1 MLSYDTKK
9 STLLAAI
16 SRVLLYLCQTLFMPV
31 TMLFTNITNDICYY
45 AGCNRHN
52 KWYECCHIIHLLPCG
67 RCPTQTILYHNSTV
81 TAITKCNVAIVL
93 VHWHHQNKKWQQIYW
108 CHNCIIVFP
117 LSYRLIITNT
127 PSKSRWYNP
136 QSVLIAKSESTLPI
150 LAIR

>member
-81 TAITKCNVAIVL
+81 TAIKNGNINQQEVKRQQTLKR
-93 VHWHHQNKKWQQIYW
+93 VHALRQRKKQIDIERNTQLELLKQENELLRQN
-108 CHNCIIVFP
+108 II
-117 LSYRLIITNT
+117 RLKENII
-127 PSKSRWYNP
+127 
-136 QSVLIAKSESTLPI
+136 
-150 LAIR
+150 